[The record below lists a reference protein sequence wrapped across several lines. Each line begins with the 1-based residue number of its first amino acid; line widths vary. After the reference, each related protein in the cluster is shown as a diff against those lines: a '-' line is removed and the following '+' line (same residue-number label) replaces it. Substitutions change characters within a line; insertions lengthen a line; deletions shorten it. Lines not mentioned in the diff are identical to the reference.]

1 MALHFFVCFK
11 YVHQPRLEFLNVD
24 KFGLDVAFLWGG
36 WFFHCVCLTAFQL
49 VPPSHEDKKMSPDIG
64 KCPQVAGAGEI
75 PGLDNAFI

>member
-49 VPPSHEDKKMSPDIG
+49 VPPSHEDKKKCLQTLANVLKWLGQG
-64 KCPQVAGAGEI
+64 KSLV
-75 PGLDNAFI
+75 